1 MRHEPT
7 CIGADRLQTVP
18 GMDTVPRRTR
28 VQIDALSTELRIP
41 AGQLLIRQG
50 NPGRETFLITD
61 GAAAVR
67 CDGINVAVRSK
78 GNIVGEAAVLQ
89 HCPRNADVVA
99 LTDMTVLV
107 MSPAELASLCDDQGF
122 RVWLDTQLGTHAAS
136 A

>member
-7 CIGADRLQTVP
+7 TIGADRLPSVP

-28 VQIDALSTELRIP
+28 VQIDALTTELRIP
-41 AGQLLIRQG
+41 AGQRLIRQG
-50 NPGRETFLITD
+50 NPGRETLLISAGT
-61 GAAAVR
+61 AAVR
-67 CDGINVAVRSK
+67 CDGTNVAVRST

-89 HCPRNADVVA
+89 HCPRNADVGA

-122 RVWLDTQLGTHAAS
+122 RVWLDSQLGAHAAS